1 MSNIHHLGVDKT
13 TLKLL
18 AFSSLTTALIAYRD
32 SVLTQLYKVLEV
44 NLITFSAIVA
54 SNLILF
60 LTATGNLAGNIFLNA
75 YILNGAGLLT
85 FVGIWYIEWGRRNAL
100 ASAFLGTSAISVLVV
115 VLEKS
120 GKCDKCGI
128 RPVTYI
134 LGHKAYTIVYLKVAI
149 HTLSFLSLP
158 GLQVLDLNDLK

>member
-1 MSNIHHLGVDKT
+1 M
-13 TLKLL
+13 
-18 AFSSLTTALIAYRD
+18 
-32 SVLTQLYKVLEV
+32 
-44 NLITFSAIVA
+44 
-54 SNLILF
+54 
-60 LTATGNLAGNIFLNA
+60 
-75 YILNGAGLLT
+75 LT

-128 RPVTYI
+128 GPVTYI

-149 HTLSFLSLP
+149 HALSFLSLP